1 MSAPGLDEAWRRV
14 STRPTRRNCE
24 LKTASAAS
32 SQSVG
37 VVVASQTSG
46 TDPVGWPRG
55 RGETLAEA
63 GGSRPGI
70 GRLLLAVGCNWASVP
85 V

>member
-1 MSAPGLDEAWRRV
+1 MG
-14 STRPTRRNCE
+14 
-24 LKTASAAS
+24 
-32 SQSVG
+32 G
-37 VVVASQTSG
+37 VASQASG

-85 V
+85 F